1 MSKDAIN
8 AGNETSY
15 LSWEKPLE
23 LQVGNPIPPKKKF
36 DLGRTVITQGVQ
48 GWIDKVAESRD
59 ILSVASVLQNC
70 LLRHQSGDWGD
81 MDDHDKKANDEALE
95 HGNRI
100 FSGYDLSSYDPMAEK
115 LWVITE
121 WDRSVTTLLFP
132 SEY

>member
-1 MSKDAIN
+1 MFFKAV
-8 AGNETSY
+8 
-15 LSWEKPLE
+15 KPMT
-23 LQVGNPIPPKKKF
+23 KF
-36 DLGRTVITQGVQ
+36 DLGRTVMTQGVQ
-48 GWIDKVAESRD
+48 GWIDRITVKYSSPV
-59 ILSVASVLQNC
+59 SVLQVC